1 MAASRPK
8 LSDREFDAIVQQAMD
23 RIPVEIRQHLDNMLI
38 TVQRRPAAEMLAEVG
53 MGPDETLF
61 GLYWGVPLTERSIV
75 DPPLYPDTIYLF
87 QEPLEQM
94 CTDRE
99 MLIEEI
105 EITLVH
111 EVAHALGLSDAELDV
126 LGYG

>member
-23 RIPVEIRQHLDNMLI
+23 RIPVEIRQHLNNMLI
-38 TVQRRPAAEMLAEVG
+38 TVQRRPTAEMLAEVG
-53 MGPDETLF
+53 LGPDETLF
-61 GLYWGVPLTERSIV
+61 GLYWGVPMTERSII

-94 CTDRE
+94 CADRE

-111 EVAHALGLSDAELDV
+111 ELAHALGLSDAELDA
-126 LGYG
+126 LGYA

>member
-1 MAASRPK
+1 MAASRSK
-8 LSDREFDAIVQQAMD
+8 LTNREFDAIVQQAMD

-53 MGPDETLF
+53 LGPDETLF
-61 GLYWGVPLTERSIV
+61 GLYWGVPLTERSVI

-87 QEPLEQM
+87 QEPLEQI

-111 EVAHALGLSDAELDV
+111 EVAHALGLSDAELDA